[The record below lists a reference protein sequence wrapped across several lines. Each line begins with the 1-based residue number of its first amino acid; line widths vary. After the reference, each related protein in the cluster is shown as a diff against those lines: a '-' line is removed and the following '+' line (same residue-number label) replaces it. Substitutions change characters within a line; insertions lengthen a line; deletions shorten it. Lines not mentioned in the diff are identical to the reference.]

1 MTNATNHNQN
11 STKAKS
17 TKAKSKAHQQ
27 AGVKTDVKQVITDR
41 IVALMERGTEAWK
54 KTWKAAAAAGMPCNA
69 STGAPYRGVNI
80 LILWAQREE
89 AGFSSNRWMTYKQA
103 QAVGAQ
109 VRKGEKS
116 VTCVYFEM
124 LKRKEPQDGE
134 AEFFPMAKAFS
145 LFNLDQIDNV
155 PEQLQ
160 DYISDMTPPAFSQ
173 DEIAEQ
179 FIAASGAQIEHH
191 GTRAFY
197 RPSTDTIVLP
207 EREAFISPANYYA
220 TACHELTHWT
230 GHTSRLDRDF
240 SKSRR
245 FGDEHYA
252 FEELV
257 AELGSAFL
265 AGHFGFIDA
274 TVENHASY
282 LASWI
287 KVLKNDKSAI
297 FTAAKHA
304 SAAYEFLADLADPAT
319 EQGEEQTPAM
329 QTAA

>member
-1 MTNATNHNQN
+1 MTNTTNHNQKN
-11 STKAKS
+11 KTRKN
-17 TKAKSKAHQQ
+17 KAHQQ
-27 AGVKTDVKQVITDR
+27 AGVKTDVKQLITDR
-41 IVALMERGTEAWK
+41 IVALMEQGTEKWQQ
-54 KTWKAAAAAGMPCNA
+54 TWKAAAAHGMPCNA
-69 STGAPYRGVNI
+69 STGAAYRGVNI
-80 LILWAQREE
+80 LILWAMRQE
-89 AGFSSNRWMTYKQA
+89 AGYISNRWMTYKQA

-124 LKRKEPQDGE
+124 MKRKDPQPDE

-155 PEQLQ
+155 PEDMQ
-160 DYISDMTPPAFSQ
+160 DYISDLTPPPFTQ
-173 DEIAEQ
+173 NEVAEQ
-179 FIAASGAQIEHH
+179 LLRDSGAKIEHH
-191 GTRAFY
+191 GNRAFY

-207 EREAFISPANYYA
+207 APEAFITPANYYA

-230 GHTSRLDRDF
+230 GHSSRLDRDF

-252 FEELV
+252 FEELI

-282 LASWI
+282 LAAWI

-304 SAAYEFLADLADPAT
+304 SAAYEYVLELSGYAA
-319 EQGEEQTPAM
+319 EQGEDQEGRSL

>member
-1 MTNATNHNQN
+1 MTNTTNHNQRN
-11 STKAKS
+11 NNRKS
-17 TKAKSKAHQQ
+17 YSKRGALQQ
-27 AGVKTDVKQVITDR
+27 AGGKTDVKQVITDR

-80 LILWAQREE
+80 LILWAQCQE
-89 AGFSSNRWMTYKQA
+89 AGFKSNRWMTYKQA
-103 QAVGAQ
+103 QAAGAQ

-124 LKRKEPQDGE
+124 MKRKEPQEGE
-134 AEFFPMAKAFS
+134 AEFFPMAKAFH
-145 LFNLDQIDNV
+145 LFNLDQIDNL
-155 PEQLQ
+155 PEDLKEPTET
-160 DYISDMTPPAFSQ
+160 DMTPPPFSH
-173 DEIAEQ
+173 DEYAEQ
-179 FIAASGAQIEHH
+179 FIEATGAQIEHH
-191 GTRAFY
+191 GSRAFY

-252 FEELV
+252 FEELI
-257 AELGSAFL
+257 AELGSAYL
-265 AGHFGFIDA
+265 AGHFGFIDG

-304 SAAYEFLADLADPAT
+304 SAAYEFLTGLADPAT

>member
-1 MTNATNHNQN
+1 MTNTTNHNPKN
-11 STKAKS
+11 SKS
-17 TKAKSKAHQQ
+17 NRKAHQQ

-54 KTWKAAAAAGMPCNA
+54 QTWKAAAAAGMPCNA

-80 LILWAQREE
+80 LILWAQCEE
-89 AGFSSNRWMTYKQA
+89 AGFKSNRWMTYKQA

-116 VTCVYFEM
+116 VSCVYFEM
-124 LKRKEPQDGE
+124 LKRKEPQQGE
-134 AEFFPMAKAFS
+134 AEFFPMAKAFN
-145 LFNLDQIDNV
+145 LFNLDQMDNL
-155 PEQLQ
+155 PEDLQ
-160 DYISDMTPPAFSQ
+160 EETETDMTPPPFTH
-173 DEIAEQ
+173 DELAEQ
-179 FIAASGAQIEHH
+179 FIEATGARIEHQ
-191 GTRAFY
+191 GNRAFY

-207 EREAFISPANYYA
+207 EPEAFITPASYYA

-245 FGDEHYA
+245 FGDETYA

-257 AELGSAFL
+257 AELGSSFL

-304 SAAYEFLADLADPAT
+304 SAAYEYLADLAADTA
-319 EQGEEQTPAM
+319 EQGEEQAHTM

>member
-1 MTNATNHNQN
+1 MTNTTNHNQKNN
-11 STKAKS
+11 SRKS
-17 TKAKSKAHQQ
+17 YSKSKAHQQ
-27 AGVKTDVKQVITDR
+27 AGGKTDVKQVITDR
-41 IVALMERGTEAWK
+41 IVALMERGTEAWQ
-54 KTWKAAAAAGMPCNA
+54 KTWKVAAAAGMPCNA

-80 LILWAQREE
+80 LILWAQCQE
-89 AGFSSNRWMTYKQA
+89 AGFRSNRWMTYKQA

-124 LKRKEPQDGE
+124 MKRKEPQEGE
-134 AEFFPMAKAFS
+134 AEFFPMAKAFN
-145 LFNLDQIDNV
+145 LFNLDQIDNL
-155 PEQLQ
+155 PEDLKEPTET
-160 DYISDMTPPAFSQ
+160 DMTPPPFSH
-173 DEIAEQ
+173 DELAEQ
-179 FIAASGAQIEHH
+179 FIEATGARIEHH
-191 GTRAFY
+191 GNRAFY

-207 EREAFISPANYYA
+207 EPEAFIAPANYYA

-230 GHTSRLDRDF
+230 GHASRLDRDF

-245 FGDEHYA
+245 FGDETYA

-257 AELGSAFL
+257 AELGSSFL

-304 SAAYEFLADLADPAT
+304 SAAYEYLAELTADAT
-319 EQGEEQTPAM
+319 EQGEEQAPAM